1 MTRTNLTVN
10 GQTVSAEI
18 DDRTHLADFLR
29 DDLLLTGTHLGCE
42 HGVCGACTV
51 LIDDEPARACIAY
64 ASLCDG
70 ADIRTVEGLA
80 DDPVIV
86 RLRDAFSAE
95 HALQCGYCTP
105 GMLVTARDII
115 RRLPN
120 ADDDCIRL
128 ELAGNLCRC
137 TGYNGIV
144 RAIRRV
150 LDERLTLMPRAV
162 TPVPANQFEM
172 MAASTPTPTASEP
185 ANIDGL
191 HQRLRFD
198 VPAERLWA
206 ALQDPALIARSI
218 PGATLRA
225 VEGSTITGDMLVAF
239 GPVRVRFAGQATLT
253 YDQTSRSGTVRGG
266 GNDRLSGTRVSAEA
280 AFRVTPESASS
291 SVLAVDVDYD
301 LRGPLA
307 QLAKGRVA
315 ELMAGEI
322 ASLFGAN
329 LAADLRGDAAPAR
342 PRLSAIALML
352 AIVRRWFGGIIGRT

>member
-1 MTRTNLTVN
+1 MSRANLTVN
-10 GQTVSAEI
+10 GQQVSADI

-29 DDLLLTGTHLGCE
+29 DTMLLTGTHLGCE

-70 ADIRTVEGLA
+70 ADIRTVEGLV
-80 DDPVIV
+80 DDPAIV
-86 RLRDAFSAE
+86 RLREAFSVE

-105 GMLVTARDII
+105 GMLVTARDIV
-115 RRLPN
+115 RRLPD
-120 ADDDCIRL
+120 ADDDRIRL

-144 RAIRRV
+144 RAIRCV
-150 LDERLTLMPRAV
+150 LDERLALAPRVVA
-162 TPVPANQFEM
+162 PVQVNQFETM
-172 MAASTPTPTASEP
+172 TSSPPVLQSGEF
-185 ANIDGL
+185 ANTNGL
-191 HQRLRFD
+191 HQRLCFD
-198 VPAERLWA
+198 VPADRLWA
-206 ALQDPALIARSI
+206 AVQDPAVIARSI
-218 PGATLRA
+218 PGAALRS
-225 VEGSTITGDMLVAF
+225 VEGDTITGDMLVSF

-253 YDQTSRSGTVRGG
+253 YDQTTRSGSVRGG
-266 GNDRLSGTRVSAEA
+266 GSDRLSGTRVSAEA
-280 AFRVTPESASS
+280 AFRVTAESASS

-322 ASLFGAN
+322 AALFGAN
-329 LAADLRGDAAPAR
+329 LAADLRGEAAPATR
-342 PRLSAIALML
+342 RLSAIAPLVAM
-352 AIVRRWFGGIIGRT
+352 VRRLLGGIIGRA